1 MQALSRL
8 SHFVGNTFAVWV
20 LLFAGLAY
28 FSPEHYK
35 WISAYVV
42 PLLGI
47 VMFGMGL
54 TLSRSD
60 FKEVLTRPWEV
71 AIGVVCHFAIMP
83 SLAWALT
90 SLFHLPPEIAVGV
103 ILVGSCPGGTASNVM
118 TFLAKGDLAL
128 SVAITSVTTLLAP
141 IVTPALVYLL
151 ASQWV
156 HVSAAAMFWSIV
168 QVVLLPIALGVLAQW
183 ILGEKRVQAGVQVL
197 PLVSVIAIVAI
208 VAAVVAGTQQ
218 KLASV
223 GWTVLV
229 VVMLHNLLGLLFG
242 YVFGRLFG
250 LDLPKKK
257 TLAIEVGMQNSAL
270 GVALAT
276 AHFSPLA
283 AIPSAIFSVWHNISG
298 PLVATWFRTMQEKRH
313 EGDQGEQKVQP
324 TASTHAH

>member
-1 MQALSRL
+1 MQALARL
-8 SHFVGNTFAVWV
+8 SHFVGNTFAIWV

-28 FSPEHYK
+28 IAPGHFK
-35 WISAYVV
+35 WIAAYVV

-60 FKEVLTRPWEV
+60 FREVFTRPWEV

-83 SLAWALT
+83 GLAWLLT
-90 SLFHLPPEIAVGV
+90 TVFHLPPEIAVGV
-103 ILVGSCPGGTASNVM
+103 ILVGCCPGGTASNVM
-118 TFLAKGDLAL
+118 TFLARGDLAL

-141 IVTPALVYLL
+141 VVTPALVYLL

-156 HVSAAAMFWSIV
+156 QVSAAAMFWSIV
-168 QVVLLPIALGVLAQW
+168 QVVILPIALGVLAQW
-183 ILGEKRVQAGVQVL
+183 ALGEERVKAGVQVL
-197 PLVSVIAIVAI
+197 PLVSVVAIVAI
-208 VAAVVAGTQQ
+208 VAAVVAGTQE

-229 VVMLHNLLGLLFG
+229 VVMLHNCLGLLLG
-242 YVFGRLFG
+242 YVLGRVFG
-250 LDLPKKK
+250 LELPKRK
-257 TLAIEVGMQNSAL
+257 TLSIEVGMQNSAL

-298 PLVATWFRTMQEKRH
+298 PIVATWFRSMKE
-313 EGDQGEQKVQP
+313 EPGDAA
-324 TASTHAH
+324 TAGHAQTSGPAH